1 MMSMA
6 NFNEFCNM
14 CGYETRR
21 NPDDPIYKGDCPY
34 HQKVLADG
42 SMAWDEFNQDGEEW

>member
-1 MMSMA
+1 MVKRD
-6 NFNEFCNM
+6 EYCNA

-21 NPDDPIYKGDCPY
+21 DTDDPIYKGDCPY

-42 SMAWDEFNQDGEEW
+42 TMAWDEFNQDGEEW